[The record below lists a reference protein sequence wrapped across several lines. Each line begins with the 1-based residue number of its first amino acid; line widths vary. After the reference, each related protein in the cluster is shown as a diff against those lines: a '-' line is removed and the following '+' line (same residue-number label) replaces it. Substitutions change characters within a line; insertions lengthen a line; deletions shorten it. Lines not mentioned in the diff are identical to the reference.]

1 MRLRFLPSF
10 VKRKGRITQK
20 QENNLKFLENYQ
32 ITDLKEIISQS
43 SSFKKCCLEIGF
55 GNAEN
60 LIYQATQN
68 PNILFIGSEVYRSG
82 IGILIG
88 RIRENNI
95 NNIMIYPDDVRILL
109 DDIQDPIFDGI
120 TIICPDPWPKE
131 RHHKRRL
138 INNNFVNKLH
148 SVMKENA
155 QLQITTDWKNYAE
168 IINEIFESNTG
179 FKELKEFFLKKSNL
193 SKFESRGLDEGRKIY
208 QFFFQKLTRS

>member
-1 MRLRFLPSF
+1 
-10 VKRKGRITQK
+10 
-20 QENNLKFLENYQ
+20 
-32 ITDLKEIISQS
+32 
-43 SSFKKCCLEIGF
+43 
-55 GNAEN
+55 
-60 LIYQATQN
+60 
-68 PNILFIGSEVYRSG
+68 
-82 IGILIG
+82 
-88 RIRENNI
+88 
-95 NNIMIYPDDVRILL
+95 MIYPDDVRILL